1 MMTEDRNVL
10 YLVGTPIGN
19 LSDLSPRAIEVMT
32 SVDAIACEDT
42 RRTGL
47 LLSGLGIKK
56 RLISYHEHNRAQKG
70 RMILDLLQQG
80 LAIALVSDAGM
91 PCISD
96 PGEELVRD
104 CSLAGIGV
112 VVIPGPVAGI
122 SALALSGLDSK
133 RFFFEGFLPSDGKDR
148 KQRLQDLL
156 LHRTTFIL
164 YEAPHRILRTLEDM
178 MAIGLGNRKTAV
190 CRELTKKHE
199 EVLRMTV
206 EEAHAHFLD
215 IPPRGEFVLVVE
227 GGVHPDIEE
236 KRDISEQEREDRI
249 RDMLSEGLS
258 TKDISQILSLEWKE
272 SRKTIYASI
281 LKMLN

>member
-1 MMTEDRNVL
+1 M
-10 YLVGTPIGN
+10 
-19 LSDLSPRAIEVMT
+19 S

-47 LLSGLGIKK
+47 LLSGLEIKK

-70 RMILDLLQQG
+70 QLILDLLQKG
-80 LAIALVSDAGM
+80 LDIALVSDAGM

-104 CSLAGIGV
+104 CALAGIHV

-122 SALALSGLDSK
+122 SALALSGLDAK

-148 KQRLQDLL
+148 KQRLQELL

-164 YEAPHRILRTLEDM
+164 YEAPHRIIRTLDDM
-178 MAIGLGNRKTAV
+178 IAIGLGGRKIAV

-206 EEAHAHFLD
+206 QEAHEHYLG

-227 GGVHPDIEE
+227 GGVHTDREE
-236 KRDISEQEREDRI
+236 KTCGTEQEREERI
-249 RDMLSEGLS
+249 REMLSEGLS
-258 TKDISQILSLEWKE
+258 TKDISQLLSIEWKE